1 MTNKLRK
8 VLVANRGEIAVR
20 VLRACREEGIPTV
33 AVYSDAD
40 RGALHVRMA
49 DEAVRIGP
57 PPASESYL
65 RSDRILEAAKETGCD
80 SVHPG
85 YGFLSE
91 NGDFA
96 DECEAAG
103 LAFIGPTGEA
113 MREMGN
119 KVRARARMKA
129 AGVPVA
135 PGSEGAVSDPD
146 ELESIANSIGLP
158 VMLKASAGGG
168 GKGIRIVHKLGQLRS
183 AFEMACSEAEKSF
196 KSGEVYVE
204 KYLERP
210 RHIEVQVL
218 ADNAGNTIHLGERE
232 CSIQRRH
239 QKVVEE
245 TPSSVVNAEL
255 RARMGEA
262 AVRAAREVGY
272 RNAGT
277 IEFLFDQ
284 SGEFYFL
291 EMNTRLQVEH
301 PITEMVTGIDIVRA
315 QLRIAAG
322 GGLPATQEEVS
333 FQGHAIEVRICAE
346 DPHNNFLPS
355 TGLIKS
361 LDLPGGS
368 RVRIDA
374 GLFEGMEV
382 GVFYDPMLAKLIV
395 RGNDREEA
403 IARMLRALREFQ
415 VAGVRTNIGFLLR
428 ILETDEFRSGEYD
441 TSFIERHSAQ
451 LLAPP
456 MDGEARDVALLAV
469 ALAHKLRTLK
479 TVQRDEGSGGEER
492 ISAWRLE

>member
-1 MTNKLRK
+1 MTNKLKK

-40 RGALHVRMA
+40 RNALHVRMA

-57 PPASESYL
+57 PPAAESYL
-65 RSDRILEAAKETGCD
+65 RADRILQAAQETGCD

-103 LAFIGPTGEA
+103 FAFIGPTGEA

-146 ELESIANSIGLP
+146 ELERIAQDIGLP

-168 GKGIRIVHKLGQLRS
+168 GKGIRIVHDLRQLQS

-196 KSGEVYVE
+196 KSGEVYLE

-245 TPSSVVNAEL
+245 TPSSAVNAEL

-262 AVRAAREVGY
+262 AVRAAKEVGY

-277 IEFLFDQ
+277 VEFLFDQ
-284 SGEFYFL
+284 AGKFYFL

-301 PITEMVTGIDIVRA
+301 PITEQVTGIDIVRA

-322 GGLPATQEEVS
+322 GGLPATQEQVTHR
-333 FQGHAIEVRICAE
+333 GHAIEVRICAE

-355 TGLIKS
+355 VGPIKL

-368 RVRIDA
+368 RVRVDA
-374 GLFEGMEV
+374 GLYEGMEV
-382 GVFYDPMLAKLIV
+382 SVFYDPMLAKLIV
-395 RGNDREEA
+395 CGNDREEA
-403 IARMLRALREFQ
+403 IARMLRALREFH
-415 VAGVRTNIGFLLR
+415 VVGVRTNIGFLVR

-441 TSFIERHSAQ
+441 TSFIERHSVQ

-456 MDGEARDVALLAV
+456 VDGEALDVALLAV
-469 ALAHKLRTLK
+469 TLAHKLRTLK
-479 TVQRDEGSGGEER
+479 TVQRDGCSSQEER
-492 ISAWRLE
+492 ISAWRLG